1 MTSQPTPQPTETTAR
16 RPTSAGHSPRLES
29 APPGAG
35 TIAAYWRP
43 YSSDLTAELPDL
55 LAALTPRLG
64 PIHRV
69 VYHLDEWE
77 SAPRK
82 LGFGQRLVRL
92 DGYRHAPAHTVE
104 ILGVAIDA
112 KLVLRVISPV
122 DSTDM
127 AAAQQ
132 RWDSEGGAGADREAA
147 VSARDPAGSRR
158 DR

>member
-1 MTSQPTPQPTETTAR
+1 MTSQPTPQPTESTAR
-16 RPTSAGHSPRLES
+16 RPPSAGRPPRLES
-29 APPGAG
+29 VPPGDG
-35 TIAAYWRP
+35 TIAANWRP
-43 YSSDLTAELPDL
+43 YSRDLTAELPEL

-82 LGFGQRLVRL
+82 LDFGERRVRL
-92 DGYRHAPAHTVE
+92 DGYRHSPAHAVE

-112 KLVLRVISPV
+112 KLVLRVISTV

-127 AAAQQ
+127 TAAQQ
-132 RWDSEGGAGADREAA
+132 RWDSEGGAGADREAT